1 MQKGSKSKGMNLA
14 DVAKLHGMT
23 AQELMPQLR
32 KGIKHEYEHT
42 SSKQVARRT
51 ALDHLVE
58 FPDDKGGEIENLID
72 QGEIELKVYPTTPK
86 HANLYGLKSENPL
99 YIQSI
104 FISENQRLKGIGKKV
119 LKYLND
125 FAIKNGHDVMFG
137 HITQKASFSKD
148 DSRESNLD
156 DVDMIKNWLQS
167 NGYEICE
174 SNNDFYKVVNNPD
187 IRFELGGMT
196 YREYVNTQFDENED
210 RYLPS
215 DFLGDFEIATD
226 KKNLHPILYRTKN
239 GYEYRLRNN
248 TSSSIGVFDG
258 DKMIGYA
265 DDKAIMV
272 EPSYQKKGIGLE
284 LVTILKERN
293 PNHRFGSM
301 TPAGWNLLGKYYD
314 QKIAKKSNYK
324 FDKGGR
330 TIAQTPAP
338 LSERIYGSKTNPK
351 GSASD
356 ETLAKSIKFNDRL
369 EKAIENKVNKYNEEH
384 PTDKVRLSTAKAIVR
399 RGMGAYSK
407 SHRPTIS
414 GGMPN
419 SRQAWGLARLNK
431 FLKKKS
437 GLKVKSAY
445 VQDDDLLKYAKGGK
459 TNQGDCYQVTG
470 RIALDNSEKAPNGEK
485 YMGTPKVVH
494 GEVEGQGKIEG
505 LRYGHAWI
513 EDNVY
518 VYDFSN
524 GRDLMILKEIYY
536 YLGKVKQEKPKL
548 YKYTFKEARN
558 KMLESGHFGS
568 WDLIT
573 ESGL

>member
-1 MQKGSKSKGMNLA
+1 MKF
-14 DVAKLHGMT
+14 VATFKTDEGVDKTFEIGENIGLDDAYRVVANNHLTTQSIEINPNMDYT
-23 AQELMPQLR
+23 R
-32 KGIKHEYEHT
+32 KM
-42 SSKQVARRT
+42 
-51 ALDHLVE
+51 HL
-58 FPDDKGGEIENLID
+58 G
-72 QGEIELKVYPTTPK
+72 GEIELKVYPTTPK

-125 FAIKNGHDVMFG
+125 FAIENGHDVIFG

-148 DSRESNLD
+148 DSRESNLY
-156 DVDMIKNWLQS
+156 DVAMIKNWLQS

-174 SNNDFYKVVNNPD
+174 GNNDFYKVVNNPD

-226 KKNLHPILYRTKN
+226 KKSLHPILYRTKN

-314 QKIAKKSNYK
+314 QKIAKKSNDK
-324 FDKGGR
+324 FNKGGR

-338 LSERIYGSKTNPK
+338 KKDRVYGSKTNPK
-351 GSASD
+351 GSAKDKTGAQTIKFSPI
-356 ETLAKSIKFNDRL
+356 LLKSIKNKIDAHNS
-369 EKAIENKVNKYNEEH
+369 KYPTKKVN
-384 PTDKVRLSTAKAIVR
+384 LATAKAVVR

-414 GGMPN
+414 GGAPN
-419 SRQAWGLARLNK
+419 SRQAWGIARLNK
-431 FLKKKS
+431 FLLKKA
-437 GLKVKSAY
+437 GYRVKRAY
-445 VQDDDLLKYAKGGK
+445 IQDDDLL
-459 TNQGDCYQVTG
+459 
-470 RIALDNSEKAPNGEK
+470 
-485 YMGTPKVVH
+485 
-494 GEVEGQGKIEG
+494 
-505 LRYGHAWI
+505 
-513 EDNVY
+513 
-518 VYDFSN
+518 
-524 GRDLMILKEIYY
+524 
-536 YLGKVKQEKPKL
+536 
-548 YKYTFKEARN
+548 
-558 KMLESGHFGS
+558 
-568 WDLIT
+568 
-573 ESGL
+573 